1 MQTSWNRSVLLILLP
16 FMACLL
22 GISANAGTHASKK
35 TATHK
40 TVSKRSSPAVEAALR
55 RSIRQSAL
63 AQRIESSEQIAS
75 LTHNV
80 SLRSESVLAQD
91 LESSAL
97 LYSKNSDEV
106 RERKS
111 FV

>member
-22 GISANAGTHASKK
+22 GISANAGTQASKQ

-55 RSIRQSAL
+55 RSIRHSER
-63 AQRIESSEQIAS
+63 AQRIESSEKIAS
-75 LTHNV
+75 LTHRV
-80 SLRSESVLAQD
+80 SLRSASVLAIGRASIRD
-91 LESSAL
+91 RVCL
-97 LYSKNSDEV
+97 
-106 RERKS
+106 
-111 FV
+111 

>member
-63 AQRIESSEQIAS
+63 AQRIESSEKIEIGRAAWREEC
-75 LTHNV
+75 V
-80 SLRSESVLAQD
+80 STCRSGGSP
-91 LESSAL
+91 
-97 LYSKNSDEV
+97 YHSKKKKNN
-106 RERKS
+106 
-111 FV
+111 